1 MIESVFEFVKKD
13 DEKKQIIVK
22 ESLFRPDSEEAKIAK
37 LKERKLFH
45 VARKQGYNILC
56 NNRIIYDY
64 LKEKEYRKK
73 ELEKRRERLLEIK
86 GEFQKEK
93 GKKTSIRFLKLSIEL
108 ELIKAYIKDNYLSE
122 NKIQEARI

>member
-22 ESLFRPDSEEAKIAK
+22 ESLFRPGSEEAKKAK
-37 LKERKLFH
+37 QKERSIFH

-64 LKEKEYRKK
+64 LKEKEYRRK

-86 GEFQKEK
+86 GELQK
-93 GKKTSIRFLKLSIEL
+93 KKANIPSIRFLKLSIEL
-108 ELIKAYIKDNYLSE
+108 ELIKAYIKHNYLSE
-122 NKIQEARI
+122 NQIQEARI